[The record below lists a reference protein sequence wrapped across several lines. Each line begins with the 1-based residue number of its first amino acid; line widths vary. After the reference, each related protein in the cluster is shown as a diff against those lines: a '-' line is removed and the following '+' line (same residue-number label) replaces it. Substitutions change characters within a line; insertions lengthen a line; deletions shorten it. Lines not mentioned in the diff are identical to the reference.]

1 MRTALA
7 SLALVFGLMFFVL
20 GVAPAIAQEEMTG
33 DNAPAVVIEEDS
45 AAVEEAA
52 WTFRFLIPTLLGIT
66 GLAVVGVGLGYVVRV
81 RGRYR
86 VVQ

>member
-1 MRTALA
+1 MSRFRLLLA
-7 SLALVFGLMFFVL
+7 FGLLFFVL

-33 DNAPAVVIEEDS
+33 DNAPAVVIEDES
-45 AAVEEAA
+45 AAIEEAA

-86 VVQ
+86 VIQ

>member
-1 MRTALA
+1 MPRFR
-7 SLALVFGLMFFVL
+7 LALVFGLMFFVL
-20 GVAPAIAQEEMTG
+20 GVAPAIAQEGMTG
-33 DNAPAVVIEEDS
+33 ENAPAVVIEEES

>member
-1 MRTALA
+1 MPRFR
-7 SLALVFGLMFFVL
+7 LALVFGLMFFVL

-45 AAVEEAA
+45 AAIEEAA